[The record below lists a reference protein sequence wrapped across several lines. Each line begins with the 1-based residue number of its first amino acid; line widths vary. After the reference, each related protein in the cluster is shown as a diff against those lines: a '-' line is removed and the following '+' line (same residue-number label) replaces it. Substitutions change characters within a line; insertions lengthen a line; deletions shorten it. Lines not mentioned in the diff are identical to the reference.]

1 MKYLGNMNFRISIL
15 SRLRTQ
21 LKTIRNQLQQKCIK
35 KIKNSKQ
42 KLKDPETGIHK
53 LDKLRE
59 QIVKSEGRL
68 EDLKKVKADHCKLAS
83 VIILIYFL
91 KQNIG
96 THMDLITEKV
106 KYFPTNLQLLL
117 TFKQIDTDSDT
128 IINLLGYVRR
138 HLLEVRGK
146 TVEFED
152 LESYD
157 DIEDRV
163 NNLTDEEKELFKT
176 SLEYYN
182 LLRNS
187 NPMTYQKVMISIK
200 AILNKVESSKKKT
213 EEIKKL
219 KKEKIQKKKEAGN
232 YIPEA
237 EFKKLKEEKQK
248 KKAEKRRLAK
258 LGLVKP
264 ETTEKVEKPK
274 PVVED
279 DVPVKKIDFKK
290 SKEILNKKLKNQN
303 TLQEDSQKENKSV
316 EIVKQKTVKPTK
328 KFKSRIVDSE
338 TESEQEIVATKAPS
352 KVVKQKTSEKK
363 ETETKEKVSKK
374 IFKKKQKT
382 NSFKSYD
389 QYNRKEKRE
398 EYKKLQET
406 RPFRSYGVEGNLER
420 RQRKYD
426 NIQAQ
431 REERNERNG
440 GRPAPRNQDMRNPDG
455 SLMNRTQR
463 RLHQRNEENRDKG
476 LPEEKQ
482 KFRVARPRHHGNN
495 RGGDRPQGGFRGG
508 DRQSGGF
515 RGGDRNNNRGGEKEW
530 KAGTGNNGWGMDN
543 MHPSWAAK
551 RNLETQDL
559 NLMSNSNKSKVIE
572 L

>member
-338 TESEQEIVATKAPS
+338 TESEQEVVATKAPS
-352 KVVKQKTSEKK
+352 KVVKEKISEKK